1 MIGPRLERHLRASLI
16 HGLDQRAIAF
26 GDGLAAQLSHAG
38 EQAVV
43 GAEFRGQQGET
54 VDLASCQL
62 GKPRQ
67 LFVHSGYVVR
77 KQASYRLA
85 RGQVGMARIGAL
97 VLVSP
102 RSEERRVGKEVV
114 STCRSRWLPY

>member
-1 MIGPRLERHLRASLI
+1 MHISDWSSDVCSSDL
-16 HGLDQRAIAF
+16 AIAF

-85 RGQVGMARIGAL
+85 RGQVGMARIGDL

-102 RSEERRVGKEVV
+102 GTDGRDIDIDQRDRKSTRR
-114 STCRSRWLPY
+114 